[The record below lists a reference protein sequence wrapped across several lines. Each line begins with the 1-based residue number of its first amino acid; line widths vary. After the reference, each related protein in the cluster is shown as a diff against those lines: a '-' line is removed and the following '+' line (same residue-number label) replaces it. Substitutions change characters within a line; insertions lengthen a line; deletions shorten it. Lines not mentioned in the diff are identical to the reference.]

1 MPAPIYTDRNH
12 LPLQAEFDKLW
23 VVCMQLREYA
33 PSELSNQLEAAF
45 TDLQAATRANLPI
58 TKGLTQIGYGI
69 SKAKKAVACDTAIA
83 IIRQIKALKAW

>member
-1 MPAPIYTDRNH
+1 
-12 LPLQAEFDKLW
+12 
-23 VVCMQLREYA
+23 MQLRECV

-58 TKGLTQIGYGI
+58 TKTGMRIGYGI
-69 SKAKKAVACDTAIA
+69 NKANKAIACDTAIA